1 MKELT
6 AKQKARRLVLAAKR
20 GESAYAYTERVG
32 WDYNSVRYELVQA
45 GEWHRVMA
53 AKYDREVAR

>member
-1 MKELT
+1 MKQLT

-32 WDYNSVRYELVQA
+32 WDYHATRTELVRE
-45 GEWHRVMA
+45 GEWQRVML
-53 AKYDREVAR
+53 AKYDRGVI